1 MQPVKLAN
9 EIVYDVSERDYHE
22 HRALSSTGARRLL
35 ESPARFN
42 YWRTHQEPGKQSF
55 DVGTA
60 VHTKVLGVGAG
71 TIAYPDEHV
80 TASGSV
86 STKAA
91 TVAWA
96 DEQRANGLTPI
107 APAQAARV
115 EGMAEAV
122 LAHPTARA
130 LFEQPGNPEA
140 SVFATDEDTGVDMR
154 ARFDYLPDLT
164 LDTPVAVDLKTTA
177 KLASADGFA
186 KTVGAYGYDVQEMF
200 YARTLANAMSSAP
213 GFEPLPFAFVVVESE
228 APHLVAVHQ
237 LDIEWQQMGAAKVQ
251 RALELYAECSASDIW
266 PGYPT
271 KTQLLSPPNYLVYQ
285 HEDEYGP
292 VETTTVRYL

>member
-1 MQPVKLAN
+1 MKLTN
-9 EIVYDVSERDYHE
+9 EIVYDVTEREYHA

-96 DEQRANGLTPI
+96 DKQRANGLTPI

-115 EGMAEAV
+115 DGMAEAV

-130 LFEQPGNPEA
+130 LFEQPGQSEA

-154 ARFDYLPDLT
+154 ARFDRIAIEVPN
-164 LDTPVAVDLKTTA
+164 PVAVDLKTTA
-177 KLASADGFA
+177 KLASAEGFIR
-186 KTVGAYGYDVQEMF
+186 TVAAYGYDVQQEF
-200 YARTLANAMSSAP
+200 YERA
-213 GFEPLPFAFVVVESE
+213 FEQATGYPRIPFIFVVVESE
-228 APHLVAVHQ
+228 APHLVAVHS
-237 LDIEWQQMGAAKVQ
+237 LDVEWQQMGAAKVQ
-251 RALELYAECSASDIW
+251 RALELYAECSQSGIW

-271 KTQLLSPPNYLVYQ
+271 DTQLLSPPNHLVYQ
-285 HEDEYGP
+285 HEDEYGSLHGI
-292 VETTTVRYL
+292 EF

>member
-1 MQPVKLAN
+1 MKLTN
-9 EIVYDVSERDYHE
+9 EIVYDVTEREYHA
-22 HRALSSTGARRLL
+22 HRALSSTGARQLL

-115 EGMAEAV
+115 DGMAEAV
-122 LAHPTARA
+122 LAHPTART
-130 LFEQPGNPEA
+130 LFEQPGHSEA
-140 SVFATDEDTGVDMR
+140 SVFATDEDTGVEMR
-154 ARFDYLPDLT
+154 ARFDYLPELS
-164 LDTPVAVDLKTTA
+164 LDAPIAVDLKTTA

-186 KTVGAYGYDVQEMF
+186 RTVGSYGYDVQEKF
-200 YARTLANAMSSAP
+200 YLRAIELVGHDAP
-213 GFEPLPFAFVVVESE
+213 RFRFVVVESE
-228 APHLVAVHQ
+228 APHLVAVHE

-251 RALELYAECSASDIW
+251 RALELYAECSESGNW
-266 PGYPT
+266 YGYPT
-271 KTQLLSPPNYLVYQ
+271 ETQLLSPPNYLVYA

-292 VETTTVRYL
+292 LHGIEF